1 MLPHNNL
8 CRRVL
13 SMTDKKLSN
22 IFDAAISVIS
32 SKGFDKASM
41 EEIALASGVAK
52 GTLYY
57 HFNSKDEL
65 FTKLMKRSTHELI
78 DQVKEKLK
86 QSNDPIEKLNY
97 LIEIQINFLKSNKNF
112 CRILLNEVW
121 GTDQRQMEIRKYLGD
136 FIHVIVSVLNEGKN
150 SGQFILSNTE
160 TAAAGIFGCVSV
172 ATLHLILKE
181 DNLTENLVETT
192 IPSMILNGLRRPD

>member
-97 LIEIQINFLKSNKNF
+97 LIEIQINFLKSKKIF
-112 CRILLNEVW
+112 AESCLMRYGAPTKGIWKSESTWVILF
-121 GTDQRQMEIRKYLGD
+121 M
-136 FIHVIVSVLNEGKN
+136 
-150 SGQFILSNTE
+150 
-160 TAAAGIFGCVSV
+160 
-172 ATLHLILKE
+172 
-181 DNLTENLVETT
+181 
-192 IPSMILNGLRRPD
+192 